1 MSSAYP
7 SPPSSGALRAD
18 GGAGFGPG
26 PTDFENRAPIAANAD
41 PITSHLAAEE
51 ITSNGTR
58 DTQKRAVLN
67 ALMEEPLNITSM
79 ELARRMGV
87 DRHMVAKRLPDLEDD
102 GLVERQPERNCSVTK
117 RKAIT
122 WRAAR

>member
-1 MSSAYP
+1 M
-7 SPPSSGALRAD
+7 L
-18 GGAGFGPG
+18 
-26 PTDFENRAPIAANAD
+26 NRAPIAANVD
-41 PITSHLAAEE
+41 PITSHLAAAE

-67 ALMEEPLNITSM
+67 ALLEEPLNITSM